1 MSGLKGFKFVTT
13 IVLLFKNI
21 ENEDEIKYDIFYSN
35 SKAVTIITESDID
48 DAFKSVYTTVI
59 SNLHKS

>member
-1 MSGLKGFKFVTT
+1 MTT

-21 ENEDEIKYDIFYSN
+21 ENEDETKYDIFYSN